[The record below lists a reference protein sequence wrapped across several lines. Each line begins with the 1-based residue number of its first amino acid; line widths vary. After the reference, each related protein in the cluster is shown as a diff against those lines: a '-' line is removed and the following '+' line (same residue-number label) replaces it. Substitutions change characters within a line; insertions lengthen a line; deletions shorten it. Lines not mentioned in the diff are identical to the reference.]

1 MTVSVAVMQQVRPS
15 TKRPSMSPISNLSS
29 TSLLPPPSVLKRRR
43 PFRRLVVA
51 LLFCAIICFVFLLLP
66 YILPNLL
73 RITTTVTVAL
83 SNFIIPSSS
92 LISISQF
99 RRLSRRTLRLYQRQL
114 HLHPLSSRAI
124 TAAVIFFIADTAAQ
138 LLNRPKQRP
147 LLASFSIPR
156 LCRYT
161 SYGLIIMGPF
171 LYIWYTAMNEYG
183 PPDDL
188 RGSLI
193 KCLFDQ
199 LTLEPLC
206 ISLYILFDGILCQ
219 RGMKEINKTLSSK
232 FLSLWFKNAVFWMPE
247 NFANYY
253 IGTPDLRVVFANL
266 CSLFWNIYFS
276 SKVNRTAVIGN
287 HERKHESI
295 QDIEEV
301 RSNSNSTSQDIRRT
315 TKSVSQANAIKGAR
329 PDIAI
334 K

>member
-1 MTVSVAVMQQVRPS
+1 MTVSVAVMQQTRPS
-15 TKRPSMSPISNLSS
+15 TKRPSMSPVSNLSS
-29 TSLLPPPSVLKRRR
+29 TSILPPPSVLKRRR
-43 PFRRLVVA
+43 PASRLVVA
-51 LLFCAIICFVFLLLP
+51 LLICATICFVFFLLP
-66 YILPNLL
+66 SILPNLL
-73 RITTTVTVAL
+73 RIATTITATL
-83 SNFIIPSSS
+83 SNLLIRLSPFSSIPH
-92 LISISQF
+92 F

-124 TAAVIFFIADTAAQ
+124 TAAVIFFIADLAAQ
-138 LLNRPKQRP
+138 FLNRPKQRP

-156 LCRYT
+156 LFRYT
-161 SYGLIIMGPF
+161 SYGFIFMGPF

-219 RGMKEINKTLSSK
+219 RGMKEIKKSLSSK
-232 FLSLWFKNAVFWMPE
+232 FLSLWFKNAVFWMPA

-276 SKVNRTAVIGN
+276 SKVNRATVIGN
-287 HERKHESI
+287 HERKHESV

-301 RSNSNSTSQDIRRT
+301 RSNSNNTSQDIRRT
-315 TKSVSQANAIKGAR
+315 TKSVSQANATKGLR
-329 PDIAI
+329 PDIVI